1 MMFDNS
7 WSDAFAEY
15 GIGAMAWE
23 TYNAGKPDEGERLCV
38 IVPHPSPDPP
48 YNGREWIHVYPMHAE
63 NNWAQPGPKNGWDGN
78 REAPTFSPSI
88 DCSCG
93 GRRPGW
99 HGYIRQGKVCDTN
112 GNPLH
117 DDHLS

>member
-78 REAPTFSPSI
+78 REVLPLDRLFLRRQTTGLARLHPT
-88 DCSCG
+88 G
-93 GRRPGW
+93 
-99 HGYIRQGKVCDTN
+99 
-112 GNPLH
+112 
-117 DDHLS
+117 